1 MSFKLKKKNM
11 NFRSEEEIIPSD
23 VDVVIGVDEAG
34 RGALAGPVG
43 VGAVA
48 RILCEV
54 VRGSHSDPRTEEDV
68 EDPFVVRDS
77 KKMTRRA
84 RTNSYEGIRE
94 TYVHAIELVPNEVVD
109 ELNVLQA
116 TLQGMRTAVLK
127 CVEGVRTAFDLPDD
141 IRFFVLVDG
150 NQRIPDLPIEQKCV
164 THGDDA
170 CYTIAM
176 ASILAKESRDVF
188 VENEMHV
195 QFPAYDFPKHKGYGT
210 ALHFQ
215 KIQEHGPCSFH
226 RTSFRLVKNSGE
238 NPEERWAR

>member
-1 MSFKLKKKNM
+1 MHPQIELGLV
-11 NFRSEEEIIPSD
+11 PDD
-23 VDVVIGVDEAG
+23 VDIVIGVDEAG

-48 RILCEV
+48 RILCD
-54 VRGSHSDPRTEEDV
+54 SPDDA
-68 EDPFVVRDS
+68 FVVRDS

-84 RTNSYEGIRE
+84 RMASFAGITE
-94 TYVHAIELVPNEVVD
+94 HYIHAIELVPNEVVD

-116 TLQGMRTAVLK
+116 TLQGMCTTVLK
-127 CVEGVRTAFDLPDD
+127 CVEGVRATFDVPDD

-164 THGDDA
+164 PHGDDT

-176 ASILAKESRDVF
+176 ASILAKEARDVF
-188 VENEMHV
+188 VENEMHTR
-195 QFPAYDFPKHKGYGT
+195 FPAYDFPKHKGYGT

-215 KIQEHGPCSFH
+215 KIQEHGPCPFH
-226 RTSFRLVKNSGE
+226 RTSFRLTPVAQRRLR
-238 NPEERWAR
+238 PEERWASELPV

>member
-1 MSFKLKKKNM
+1 M
-11 NFRSEEEIIPSD
+11 NPSAEERLVPSD
-23 VDVVIGVDEAG
+23 TDVVIGVDEAG

-48 RILCEV
+48 RVLCEPV
-54 VRGSHSDPRTEEDV
+54 NDLFT
-68 EDPFVVRDS
+68 VRDS

-84 RTNSYEGIRE
+84 RANSFQGIRD
-94 TYVHAIELVPNEVVD
+94 TYVHAIELVPNETVD

-116 TLQGMRTAVLK
+116 TLQGMRTAVIK
-127 CVEGVRTAFDLPDD
+127 CIEGVRATFDVPDD
-141 IRFFVLVDG
+141 ISFFVLVDG
-150 NQRIPDLPIEQKCV
+150 NQPIPDLPVEQRCV
-164 THGDDA
+164 PHGDDA

-176 ASILAKESRDVF
+176 ASILAKEARDVF
-188 VENEMHV
+188 VENEMHTR
-195 QFPAYDFPKHKGYGT
+195 FPVYDFLKHKGYGT

-215 KIQEHGPCSFH
+215 QIQEHGPCPFH

>member
-1 MSFKLKKKNM
+1 M
-11 NFRSEEEIIPSD
+11 NFRSEEEMIPRD

-48 RILCEV
+48 RILCETPDD
-54 VRGSHSDPRTEEDV
+54 S
-68 EDPFVVRDS
+68 FIVRDS

-84 RTNSYEGIRE
+84 RTNSYAGIVE
-94 TYVHAIELVPNEVVD
+94 NYIHAIELVPNEVVD

-195 QFPAYDFPKHKGYGT
+195 RFPAYDFLKHKGYGT

-215 KIQEHGPCSFH
+215 QIQEHGPCSFH

-238 NPEERWAR
+238 NPEERWATTHV